1 MTSRLSRFLF
11 VPFLLLCFNLAAQ
24 VGDTYEFI
32 GTIQLSDK
40 TLLTYKIE
48 FTEQENGKITGK
60 SVTDFSG
67 SHRTES
73 AIKGVLDKSKKKI
86 SFEEIENI
94 STKSDF
100 PSDEFCYVHL
110 YNAKIK
116 LGRKKSII
124 QGHFFSR
131 YPDGKICVEGDIYL
145 LGEEYYFNK
154 MDGIAKKRI
163 IPKDKREAVK
173 QVTEHSK
180 RNVKEVILKD
190 DEQLN
195 ITTSNDV
202 VSLKIF
208 DNEYIDG
215 DQISVYVNDKLFLE
229 NYIVQKAI
237 NTIEVPLNSELTQ
250 IKILAINEGKFP
262 PNSASVIL
270 SGTSQDNPMKI
281 KLNKGK
287 SAIIKVKRIA
297 GN

>member
-1 MTSRLSRFLF
+1 MTSTLARFLI
-11 VPFLLLCFNLAAQ
+11 VPFLFLCSNVFSQ
-24 VGDTYEFI
+24 VGDFYEFI

-60 SVTDFSG
+60 SITDFSG

-145 LGEEYYFNK
+145 LGEEYYFKK
-154 MDGIAKKRI
+154 MDGISNKRI

-173 QVTEHSK
+173 LLTENSK
-180 RNVKEVILKD
+180 KNVKEVILKD

-195 ITTSNDV
+195 ITTNEDL

-215 DQISVYVNDKLFLE
+215 DQISVYVNDNLILE
-229 NYIVQKAI
+229 NYSVQKAI
-237 NTIEVPLNSELTQ
+237 NAIEVPLDSEFTH
-250 IKILAINEGKFP
+250 IKISAVNEGKYP
-262 PNSASVIL
+262 PNSASVLL
-270 SGTSQDNPMKI
+270 SGTSLDNPMKI

-287 SAIIKVKRIA
+287 SATIIVKRVVEK
-297 GN
+297 

>member
-1 MTSRLSRFLF
+1 MASTLSKYLFAPFLF
-11 VPFLLLCFNLAAQ
+11 LCCNLFGQ
-24 VGDTYEFI
+24 VGETYEFI

-48 FTEQENGKITGK
+48 FTEKENGKITGK
-60 SVTDFSG
+60 SITDFSG
-67 SHRTES
+67 KHRTES

-100 PSDEFCYVHL
+100 PSNEFCYVHL

-131 YPDGKICVEGDIYL
+131 YPNGEICVEGDIYL
-145 LGEEYYFNK
+145 LGEEYYFKK
-154 MDGIAKKRI
+154 MDGLANKRI
-163 IPKDKREAVK
+163 IPKKKREALT
-173 QVTEHSK
+173 QVTENSK
-180 RNVKEVILKD
+180 RNVKEVTLKD
-190 DEQLN
+190 GEQLN
-195 ITTSNDV
+195 ITTSKDI

-215 DQISVYVNDKLFLE
+215 DQISIYANDSLILK
-229 NYIVQKAI
+229 NYAVRKAI
-237 NTIEVPLNSELTQ
+237 NTVDVPLDTETTN
-250 IKILAINEGKFP
+250 IKISAINEGKYP
-262 PNSASVIL
+262 PNSASVL
-270 SGTSQDNPMKI
+270 LTGTSLDNPMKI

-287 SAIIKVKRIA
+287 SATIIVKRVVS
-297 GN
+297 N

>member
-1 MTSRLSRFLF
+1 MTSSPPRFLF
-11 VPFLLLCFNLAAQ
+11 VPLLFFCCSLVAQ

-48 FTEQENGKITGK
+48 FTEQVNGKITGK
-60 SVTDFSG
+60 SITDFSG
-67 SHRTES
+67 NHRTES

-86 SFEEIENI
+86 SFEEINNI

-100 PSDEFCYVHL
+100 SSDDFCYVHL

-154 MDGIAKKRI
+154 MDGIANKRI
-163 IPKDKREAVK
+163 IPKDKREVVK
-173 QVTEHSK
+173 QVTKNSK

-190 DEQLN
+190 DEQLK
-195 ITTSNDV
+195 ITTNENV

-215 DQISVYVNDKLFLE
+215 DQISVYVNDDLIID
-229 NYIVQKAI
+229 NYAVEKAI
-237 NTIEVPLNSELTQ
+237 NTLEVPLISESTQ
-250 IKILAINEGKFP
+250 IKILAINEGKYP
-262 PNSASVIL
+262 PNSASVLL
-270 SGTSQDNPMKI
+270 SGTSLDNPLKI

-287 SAIIKVKRIA
+287 SATIIVKRTLEK
-297 GN
+297 